1 MCCFCHIL
9 FRKNHGRLTSLT
21 SRGGPAHQ
29 WSMGTKSI
37 QLRACGQNVGKHW
50 RYLLWIA
57 PYLDSW
63 HEAYQADF
71 EGSLILIVTFIN
83 TAWSDFIQA
92 EFNLN
97 INLPTKFWFYVPK
110 DFKWK
115 DFQNF
120 VTCNLLISQ
129 DMKSTLTITNHQLAA
144 HSWKSVELAQRGF
157 NPHKIT

>member
-1 MCCFCHIL
+1 MGNPGNVL
-9 FRKNHGRLTSLT
+9 LT
-21 SRGGPAHQ
+21 SRNCPKYFYQFLYQKHTVRSWGL
-29 WSMGTKSI
+29 I
-37 QLRACGQNVGKHW
+37 IGKHW
-50 RYLLWIA
+50 RCILWIA

-92 EFNLN
+92 EFNLK

-110 DFKWK
+110 EASNRVNFKI
-115 DFQNF
+115 
-120 VTCNLLISQ
+120 VLCNLIISQ

-144 HSWKSVELAQRGF
+144 YSWY
-157 NPHKIT
+157 

>member
-1 MCCFCHIL
+1 MQDWRLASLYLAWWPCIFM
-9 FRKNHGRLTSLT
+9 KHGYKKHTV
-21 SRGGPAHQ
+21 A
-29 WSMGTKSI
+29 WV
-37 QLRACGQNVGKHW
+37 QNVGKHW
-50 RYLLWIA
+50 RCLLWIA

-110 DFKWK
+110 DFKWN

-144 HSWKSVELAQRGF
+144 HSWKSVEVAQRGF
-157 NPHKIT
+157 NPQKIT